1 MLDTIP
7 ALRTEFKK
15 FLRNYGD
22 SEIIF
27 EESSAG
33 AEMFIVYS
41 GRVRLTTQAPGHEV
55 VLAEVGPGD
64 FFGEMSLVDS
74 SPRTATATAI
84 AGGTQLVAIDQA
96 KFLYL
101 VGQQPAFA
109 LTIMYEL
116 CRRIRQRWALYDGLL
131 RGSNLRTGAAPA
143 VPDRPGGQRCPP
155 MRRRRRSW
163 SSGPASTSFESNGR
177 AAMSISSADR

>member
-1 MLDTIP
+1 MPLRRRISMFAPLP
-7 ALRTEFKK
+7 AMKTEFKK
-15 FLRNYGD
+15 FLRTYGD

-27 EESSAG
+27 EESSPG

-41 GRVRLTTQAPGHEV
+41 GRVRLTTYAPGHEV
-55 VLAEVGPGD
+55 VLGEVGPGD

-74 SPRTATATAI
+74 APRTATATAI
-84 AGGTQLVAIDQA
+84 AGDTQLVAIDQA

-109 LTIMYEL
+109 LTIMHEL

-131 RGSNLRTGAAPA
+131 KGASSDTGAAPA
-143 VPDRPGGQRCPP
+143 VPDPREEKDVHR
-155 MRRRRRSW
+155 
-163 SSGPASTSFESNGR
+163 
-177 AAMSISSADR
+177 

>member
-15 FLRNYGD
+15 FLRTYGD

-27 EESSAG
+27 EENSAG
-33 AEMFIVYS
+33 AEMFVVYS
-41 GRVRLTTQAPGHEV
+41 GRVRLTTHAPGHEV

-84 AGGTQLVAIDQA
+84 AGGAELVAIDQA

-101 VGQQPAFA
+101 VGQQPAFV
-109 LTIMYEL
+109 LTIMHEL
-116 CRRIRQRWALYDGLL
+116 CRRIRQRWALYEGLL
-131 RGSNLRTGAAPA
+131 KGVPPGAGAAPA
-143 VPDRPGGQRCPP
+143 VPDPREGK
-155 MRRRRRSW
+155 
-163 SSGPASTSFESNGR
+163 
-177 AAMSISSADR
+177 DVL

>member
-1 MLDTIP
+1 MTFRGRFSMLDTIP

-15 FLRNYGD
+15 FLRTCGD
-22 SEIIF
+22 SETIF
-27 EESSAG
+27 EEGSVG

-41 GRVRLTTQAPGHEV
+41 GRVRLTTNAPGHEI

-64 FFGEMSLVDS
+64 FFGEISLVDS
-74 SPRTATATAI
+74 SPRTAKATAI
-84 AGGTQLVAIDQA
+84 AEGTQLVAIDQA

-131 RGSNLRTGAAPA
+131 KGTSPEAGAAPA
-143 VPDRPGGQRCPP
+143 GPDPREGKDVHR
-155 MRRRRRSW
+155 
-163 SSGPASTSFESNGR
+163 
-177 AAMSISSADR
+177 

>member
-7 ALRTEFKK
+7 ALKSEFKK
-15 FLRNYGD
+15 FLRTCGE

-27 EESSAG
+27 EEGSLG
-33 AEMFIVYS
+33 AEMFIVYT
-41 GRVRLTTQAPGHEV
+41 GRVRLTTNASGHEV

-74 SPRTATATAI
+74 APRTAKAVA
-84 AGGTQLVAIDQA
+84 AEEGTQLVAIDQA

-109 LTIMYEL
+109 LTIMHAL
-116 CRRIRQRWALYDGLL
+116 CRRIRERWALYDGLL
-131 RGSNLRTGAAPA
+131 KGANHLAGS
-143 VPDRPGGQRCPP
+143 PP
-155 MRRRRRSW
+155 RS
-163 SSGPASTSFESNGR
+163 PV
-177 AAMSISSADR
+177 

>member
-15 FLRNYGD
+15 FLRTYED

-27 EESSAG
+27 EEGSVG
-33 AEMFIVYS
+33 VEMFVVYS
-41 GRVRLTTQAPGHEV
+41 GRVRLSTNAPGHEV

-74 SPRTATATAI
+74 SPRTATARAI
-84 AGGTQLVAIDQA
+84 EGGTRLVAIDQA

-109 LTIMYEL
+109 LTIMHEL
-116 CRRIRQRWALYDGLL
+116 CRRIRERWALYDGLL
-131 RGSNLRTGAAPA
+131 KGAGPGANAAPA
-143 VPDRPGGQRCPP
+143 VPDPREAKDVHR
-155 MRRRRRSW
+155 
-163 SSGPASTSFESNGR
+163 
-177 AAMSISSADR
+177 

>member
-15 FLRNYGD
+15 FLRTHGD
-22 SEIIF
+22 SEVIF
-27 EESSAG
+27 EEGSVG

-41 GRVRLTTQAPGHEV
+41 GRVRLTTHAPGHEV

-64 FFGEMSLVDS
+64 FFGEMSLVDA
-74 SPRTATATAI
+74 SPRTATAVA
-84 AGGTQLVAIDQA
+84 AEEGTQLLSIDQA

-109 LTIMYEL
+109 LTIMHEL

-131 RGSNLRTGAAPA
+131 KGATSDTGATPA
-143 VPDRPGGQRCPP
+143 VPDPREGKDVHR
-155 MRRRRRSW
+155 
-163 SSGPASTSFESNGR
+163 
-177 AAMSISSADR
+177 

>member
-15 FLRNYGD
+15 FLRTCGD

-27 EESSAG
+27 EEGSVG

-41 GRVRLTTQAPGHEV
+41 GRVRLTTNAPGHEV

-64 FFGEMSLVDS
+64 FFGEISLVDS
-74 SPRTATATAI
+74 SPRTAKATAI
-84 AGGTQLVAIDQA
+84 AEGTQLVAIDQA

-131 RGSNLRTGAAPA
+131 KGTNPEAGAAPTG
-143 VPDRPGGQRCPP
+143 PDPREGKDVHR
-155 MRRRRRSW
+155 
-163 SSGPASTSFESNGR
+163 
-177 AAMSISSADR
+177 

>member
-1 MLDTIP
+1 MPLRRRISMLDTIP

-15 FLRNYGD
+15 FLRTYGG

-27 EESSAG
+27 EENSAG
-33 AEMFIVYS
+33 AEMFVVYS
-41 GRVRLTTQAPGHEV
+41 GRVRLTTHAPGHEV

-84 AGGTQLVAIDQA
+84 AGGAELVAIDQA

-109 LTIMYEL
+109 LTIMHEL

-131 RGSNLRTGAAPA
+131 KGAPPGAGAAPA
-143 VPDRPGGQRCPP
+143 VPDPREGK
-155 MRRRRRSW
+155 
-163 SSGPASTSFESNGR
+163 
-177 AAMSISSADR
+177 DVL